1 MIEITVVRLSGTRK
15 DLPKINVEKILI
27 DLNTGKETRVQR
39 AARIA
44 ETQNGRKLRT
54 RQVQSKRRKLTEK
67 ALRMAEKGA

>member
-15 DLPKINVEKILI
+15 DLPKTNVEKILI